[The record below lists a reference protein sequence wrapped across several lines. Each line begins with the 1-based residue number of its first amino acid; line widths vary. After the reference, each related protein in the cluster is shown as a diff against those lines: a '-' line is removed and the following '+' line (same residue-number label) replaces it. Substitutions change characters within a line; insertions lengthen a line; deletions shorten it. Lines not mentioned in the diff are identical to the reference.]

1 MENRELN
8 RTKLKNCITA
18 AAAVIAFYGTLQL
31 FGITCP
37 IKFVTGVS
45 CPGCGMT
52 RSWLSLVFR
61 QDLHAA
67 FHYHPLFW
75 IMIPAVPVFLL
86 RDRLP
91 RGFTRFCLAAAL
103 VLFFSVYAFRMLSP
117 DHSIVCFRPRE
128 GLIGRILLR
137 LAALLSPA
145 GK

>member
-1 MENRELN
+1 MENTGN
-8 RTKLKNCITA
+8 HRTKLKDCVKA
-18 AAAVIAFYGTLQL
+18 AAAVAVFYGVLQL

-52 RSWLSLVFR
+52 RAWLSLVFR

-75 IMIPAVPVFLL
+75 IMIPAVPVFFL
-86 RDRLP
+86 RERLP
-91 RGFTRFCLAAAL
+91 RPFTRLCLAAAL
-103 VLFFSVYAFRMLSP
+103 LLFFSVYAWRMMSP
-117 DHSIVCFRPRE
+117 DETIVCFRPRD
-128 GLIGRILLR
+128 GLIGRVLPGV
-137 LAALLSPA
+137 ASLLSPV